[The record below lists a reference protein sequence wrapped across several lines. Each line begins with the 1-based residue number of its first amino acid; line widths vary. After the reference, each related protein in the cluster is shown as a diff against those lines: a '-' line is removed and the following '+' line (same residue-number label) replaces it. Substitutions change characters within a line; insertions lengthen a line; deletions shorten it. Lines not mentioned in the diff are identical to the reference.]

1 LLELTWGEVD
11 LGDHLLILPM
21 PGETDGHQ
29 ILRLMTGKQDI
40 YFAGDLYHHSLEFAE
55 AARNMRWAA
64 RKSMS
69 KSKSVLMKR
78 MAGSSGLAYFT
89 HISNAY
95 AVVEQEQV
103 EAYD

>member
-1 LLELTWGEVD
+1 
-11 LGDHLLILPM
+11 
-21 PGETDGHQ
+21 
-29 ILRLMTGKQDI
+29 
-40 YFAGDLYHHSLEFAE
+40 
-55 AARNMRWAA
+55 
-64 RKSMS
+64 
-69 KSKSVLMKR
+69 MKR